1 MTVNEIIENVK
12 SICRDGEVS
21 HLYLF
26 GSYARGTNHMGSDI
40 DFVLKGTKNFR
51 DIEES
56 VNQIETLKTIDLFDY
71 DNIKNPYLK
80 EAIERDAKLIY

>member
-1 MTVNEIIENVK
+1 MTVDEIIEYVK
-12 SICRDGEVS
+12 KVCRDNGVS

-26 GSYARGTNHMGSDI
+26 GSYAKGTNHSGSDI
-40 DFVLKGTKNFR
+40 DFVLKGTKKFHI
-51 DIEES
+51 IEES

-80 EAIERDAKLIY
+80 EAIDRDAKLIY